1 MPFAGGPAAN
11 MQEESV
17 ARSIFEA
24 AMRMHDSLDASDVVA
39 RALECLPRLV
49 EAHSWAVFMKTEH
62 SNRLELVRA
71 VNAAEVPVGAFVEIE
86 QAPLPIARAVT
97 EHRTIIESGSI
108 GTSYPGQKEV
118 GELAALCVPLIANG
132 RLVGAVQATRRS
144 GEGEA
149 FTHDE
154 AAVVELV
161 CSSLASALANAI
173 DYHDATRQ
181 TLIDD
186 LTRLYNVRYLYQT
199 LEGEIRRARRYGSAV
214 SVVFMDMDGFK
225 MVNDAYGHRAGSAT
239 LTEVAQVI
247 TSSVRES
254 DFVARYGGDE
264 FVLMLPET
272 PSKRALY
279 MAERVRER
287 IARHRFK
294 GGVGADIY
302 LTASFGVASFPEHAT
317 QAEKLIELA
326 DAAMYEAKQG
336 TKNNVRL
343 AAS

>member
-1 MPFAGGPAAN
+1 
-11 MQEESV
+11 MQDEAV
-17 ARSIFEA
+17 GLSIFEA
-24 AMRMHDSLDASDVVA
+24 AMRLHESLDASEIVA
-39 RALECLPRLV
+39 RALEVLPGLV
-49 EAHSWAVFMKTEH
+49 EAQSWAVFIKTEQT
-62 SNRLELVRA
+62 NRLELVRA
-71 VNAAEVPVGAFVEIE
+71 INAPELPVGPFVEIG
-86 QAPLPIARAVT
+86 QAPLPIARAVN
-97 EHRTIIESGSI
+97 EQRTIIAGST
-108 GTSYPGQKEV
+108 GEHTADSSLAEH
-118 GELAALCVPLIANG
+118 ELAALCVPLIASG
-132 RLVGAVQATRRS
+132 RLVGAVQATRKS
-144 GEGEA
+144 GGGDAFRQEEA
-149 FTHDE
+149 R
-154 AAVVELV
+154 VVELV
-161 CSSLASALANAI
+161 CGSLATALANAI

-214 SVVFMDMDGFK
+214 SVVFMDLDGFK
-225 MVNDAYGHRAGSAT
+225 LVNDAYGHRAGSAT

-247 TSSVRES
+247 SKSVRES

-272 PSKRALY
+272 PAKQALQ
-279 MAERVRER
+279 MAERVRLR
-287 IARHRFK
+287 IANNRFK

-326 DAAMYEAKQG
+326 DAAMYEAKQRN
-336 TKNNVRL
+336 KNNVKL